1 MFNRNRTGNR
11 IIISGSMKVYP
22 ASMLLNK
29 KKEMIL
35 FQKYFMKM
43 IFEPIKIIN
52 KALLV
57 KIKIKKI
64 QTNLLINNKN
74 YNNKPQ
80 FNILNYDNININVLD
95 TNWIKA
101 VERNYVKKPLKRT
114 TTACSSSCGSRG
126 PIDYTTP
133 TREEAQ
139 RWRSEPSAYSSVNH
153 LNFSAT
159 VFNSSYSTNRST
171 IE

>member
-1 MFNRNRTGNR
+1 
-11 IIISGSMKVYP
+11 MKVYP

-80 FNILNYDNININVLD
+80 FNILNYDNINKFI
-95 TNWIKA
+95 
-101 VERNYVKKPLKRT
+101 
-114 TTACSSSCGSRG
+114 
-126 PIDYTTP
+126 
-133 TREEAQ
+133 
-139 RWRSEPSAYSSVNH
+139 
-153 LNFSAT
+153 
-159 VFNSSYSTNRST
+159 
-171 IE
+171 